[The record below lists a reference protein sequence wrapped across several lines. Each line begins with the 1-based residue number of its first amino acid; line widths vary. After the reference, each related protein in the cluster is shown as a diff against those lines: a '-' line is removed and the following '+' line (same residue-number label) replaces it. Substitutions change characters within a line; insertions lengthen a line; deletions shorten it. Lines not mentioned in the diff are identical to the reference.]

1 MISNK
6 EVKIAMDTLK
16 GADGDIVIEAFAVD
30 TLNAPLLRAPEFL
43 DDRRICDS
51 KIGRELDN

>member
-1 MISNK
+1 
-6 EVKIAMDTLK
+6 MDTLK

-30 TLNAPLLRAPEFL
+30 TLNAPLLRAPELL